1 MICKKKVDFFDPWV
15 VASLKTKMAGNF
27 KLADQFLGFI
37 FISIELTENWEKNS
51 ERVWKMLH
59 FLFFNYSVAQKL
71 WILDQNIGRGRHAK
85 WRFCQFFWPFLL
97 KKCNFEQKFEKM
109 QNRNCYF
116 FSILLPGTYSFL
128 SKNCLKSLNWLNNL
142 GFICLRSR
150 LPWQHSEQICVTK

>member
-1 MICKKKVDFFDPWV
+1 MVPNILTRHEMAHKMFS
-15 VASLKTKMAGNF
+15 VAIPCPSGQKSKMAANF
-27 KLADQFLGFI
+27 KLAGQFLGFI

-85 WRFCQFFWPFLL
+85 WRFGQFFWPFLL

-116 FSILLPGTYSFL
+116 FQFYFRVHTHFYRKIA
-128 SKNCLKSLNWLNNL
+128 
-142 GFICLRSR
+142 
-150 LPWQHSEQICVTK
+150 